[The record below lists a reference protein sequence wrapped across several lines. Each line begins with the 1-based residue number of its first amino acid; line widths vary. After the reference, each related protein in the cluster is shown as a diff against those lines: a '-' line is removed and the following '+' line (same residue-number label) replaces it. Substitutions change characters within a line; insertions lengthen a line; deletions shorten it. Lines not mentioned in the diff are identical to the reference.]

1 MTSND
6 TPQRGFALLVAL
18 WTLALLAL
26 LGTQLVVTS
35 RQDTQLA
42 RNMLDGTV
50 LEAAAN
56 GAVQQAIFGVLD
68 GSDRHWSADG
78 GVQTV
83 QIGRAIVTV
92 RVEDESDKVNPNTAS
107 PKLLEALLLQVGADP
122 GAAASM
128 AASIVEWRI
137 ASASRSGARPN
148 ATVARYAAA
157 GRDYAPSGAPFARPD
172 ELGGVLGMTPELL
185 ARLRPHLTVFTDG
198 DPNAAT
204 QDEIVARALL
214 AVGQRGVE
222 TEEGSTGLVSVTADA
237 LGPRQTR
244 FAVHVIVRT
253 NARPEG
259 RRYDIL
265 SYERLWDD
273 QS

>member
-1 MTSND
+1 MTRSD
-6 TPQRGFALLVAL
+6 ASQRGFALLVVL

-68 GSDRHWSADG
+68 GSSRHWSADG

-83 QIGRAIVTV
+83 QIGRAIVAV

-122 GAAASM
+122 GTAAAV
-128 AASIVEWRI
+128 AASIVEWR
-137 ASASRSGARPN
+137 
-148 ATVARYAAA
+148 
-157 GRDYAPSGAPFARPD
+157 
-172 ELGGVLGMTPELL
+172 
-185 ARLRPHLTVFTDG
+185 LR
-198 DPNAAT
+198 
-204 QDEIVARALL
+204 QR
-214 AVGQRGVE
+214 QRGSAE
-222 TEEGSTGLVSVTADA
+222 RDG
-237 LGPRQTR
+237 
-244 FAVHVIVRT
+244 RT
-253 NARPEG
+253 LCRRRP
-259 RRYDIL
+259 
-265 SYERLWDD
+265 
-273 QS
+273 

>member
-1 MTSND
+1 MTRSD
-6 TPQRGFALLVAL
+6 TPQRGFALLVVL
-18 WTLALLAL
+18 WTLAVLAL

-35 RQDTQLA
+35 RRDTQLA
-42 RNMLDGTV
+42 RNMFDGTV

-68 GSDRHWSADG
+68 GSSRHWSADG
-78 GVQTV
+78 GLQTV
-83 QIGRAIVTV
+83 QIGRAIVAV

-122 GAAASM
+122 GTAAAV
-128 AASIVEWRI
+128 AASIVEWRLV
-137 ASASRSGARPN
+137 SGSGPRPS

-204 QDEIVARALL
+204 QDEFVARALL

-222 TEEGSTGLVSVTADA
+222 AEEGSTGLVSVTADA
-237 LGPRQTR
+237 RGPEQTR